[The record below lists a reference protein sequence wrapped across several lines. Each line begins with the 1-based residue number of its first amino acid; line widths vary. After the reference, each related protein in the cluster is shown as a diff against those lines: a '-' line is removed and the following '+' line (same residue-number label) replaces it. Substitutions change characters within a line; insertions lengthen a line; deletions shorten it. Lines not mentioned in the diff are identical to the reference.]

1 MKNDYR
7 VVREIK
13 SVILS
18 EDFAHGYK
26 WAGKWRSLWHSQL
39 ARGLSVPGRMHWAGR
54 VSPGQ
59 RSGIWGS
66 PKVMTYPEEGAGQDQ
81 LGLPSRLIPNPKCQ
95 AVRVSCGVSM
105 RWYFMQHL
113 FGIQCVLATV
123 HSRYEEGS
131 LCCLKELLSK
141 QVPCNSI
148 TLPCNIHATVQVYKL
163 GRQEWSEG

>member
-1 MKNDYR
+1 
-7 VVREIK
+7 
-13 SVILS
+13 
-18 EDFAHGYK
+18 
-26 WAGKWRSLWHSQL
+26 
-39 ARGLSVPGRMHWAGR
+39 
-54 VSPGQ
+54 
-59 RSGIWGS
+59 
-66 PKVMTYPEEGAGQDQ
+66 
-81 LGLPSRLIPNPKCQ
+81 
-95 AVRVSCGVSM
+95 M